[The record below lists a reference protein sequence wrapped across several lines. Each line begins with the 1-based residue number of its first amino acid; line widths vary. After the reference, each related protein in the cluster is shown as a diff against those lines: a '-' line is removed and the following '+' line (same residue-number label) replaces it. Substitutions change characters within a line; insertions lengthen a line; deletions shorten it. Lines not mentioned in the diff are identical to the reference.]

1 MATHQ
6 KSNILLNISMSLLI
20 LVTFIPAISYASE
33 EQRNEQYDGGI
44 KMEVDIK
51 NVFLEA
57 IRTSVKILSQES
69 SIDEQLEGDTGFYDQ
84 ASPYYPKR
92 GPINRY
98 IMSHK
103 QEVDVDLLKEDNSNE
118 WTSSY
123 VSLGMAFNASSVS
136 VPFNI
141 KEIETIKLVFKGVYD
156 KETVYINDDGLKA
169 INKFKVAR
177 YTYRNKLFLDF
188 LLEDESIN
196 KEIYPIIFK
205 QVHIY
210 SI

>member
-1 MATHQ
+1 M
-6 KSNILLNISMSLLI
+6 N
-20 LVTFIPAISYASE
+20 
-33 EQRNEQYDGGI
+33 
-44 KMEVDIK
+44 
-51 NVFLEA
+51 
-57 IRTSVKILSQES
+57 
-69 SIDEQLEGDTGFYDQ
+69 
-84 ASPYYPKR
+84 
-92 GPINRY
+92 
-98 IMSHK
+98 
-103 QEVDVDLLKEDNSNE
+103 VDLLKEDNSNE

-123 VSLGMAFNASSVS
+123 VSLGMAFNASNVS
-136 VPFNI
+136 VLFNI
-141 KEIETIKLVFKGVYD
+141 KEIETIKLVFKGIYD

-188 LLEDESIN
+188 RLEDESIN